1 MAAWVVVTPLL
12 GGAIAF
18 LSRRPAAQVAATAS
32 GIVTMLLSFGVL
44 WQVWIGGVQ
53 RLRVGGWGAPLGI
66 EPIYAGLGVATVFQ
80 ALGIAARRR
89 VARPIR

>member
-18 LSRRPAAQVAATAS
+18 LSRRPAAQVAATAC
-32 GIVTMLLSFGVL
+32 GIGTMLLSFGVL

-53 RLRVGGWGAPLGI
+53 RLRVGGWGAV
-66 EPIYAGLGVATVFQ
+66 GVPTRPC
-80 ALGIAARRR
+80 ARCQPG
-89 VARPIR
+89 VW